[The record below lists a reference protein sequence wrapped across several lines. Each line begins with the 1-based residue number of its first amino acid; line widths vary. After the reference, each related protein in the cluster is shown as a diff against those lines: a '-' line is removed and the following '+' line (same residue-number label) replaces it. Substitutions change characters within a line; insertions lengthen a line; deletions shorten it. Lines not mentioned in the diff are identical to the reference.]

1 MITEDD
7 FPLTVNVPV
16 KEYAYVTRRARYL
29 EAVALQVL
37 GDRRRLREWFSAA
50 DLAALRLPGL
60 PTTPQALGRL
70 ARSERWSW
78 RDAAGQG
85 RNVREYHCTALPAR
99 AFEAL
104 IDRIRPVAATEGR
117 AARAASAQLT
127 PPVSAP
133 KPKIKEAAPPW
144 LLPLLR
150 VIRRQEKL
158 SVAGAVAAL
167 PACLPPGVACPTY
180 EEAEA
185 ALRSIGMVAGE

>member
-37 GDRRRLREWFSAA
+37 GDPRRLREWFSAA

-85 RNVREYHCTALPAR
+85 RAMREYHCTALPAR

-104 IDRIRPVAATEGR
+104 IDRIRPVAVTEER
-117 AARAASAQLT
+117 AVPALSAQLA
-127 PPVSAP
+127 PPASAP
-133 KPKIKEAAPPW
+133 PPKIKEAPPPW

-185 ALRSIGMVAGE
+185 ALRSMGMVAGE